1 MIVLYFQAGCFFIF
15 YAIKQNFKGRASG
28 SGGTNGRIA
37 ISDVDARH
45 FENKSHCHDYKF
57 KSSTRPN
64 NPKPYRS
71 PSGSHSAAPGSS
83 EVSFRREKSEKYHF
97 LSIVSEGS
105 KMVVNGKKKKFACHI
120 CGKEYN
126 TKQYVKQHV
135 KSIHKTEVNSKNSL
149 SIDPKT
155 NNTTLL
161 PQMNG
166 TVGNGQDSQVIFQTK
181 V

>member
-1 MIVLYFQAGCFFIF
+1 
-15 YAIKQNFKGRASG
+15 
-28 SGGTNGRIA
+28 
-37 ISDVDARH
+37 
-45 FENKSHCHDYKF
+45 
-57 KSSTRPN
+57 
-64 NPKPYRS
+64 
-71 PSGSHSAAPGSS
+71 
-83 EVSFRREKSEKYHF
+83 
-97 LSIVSEGS
+97 
-105 KMVVNGKKKKFACHI
+105 MVVNGKKKKFACHI

-166 TVGNGQDSQVIFQTK
+166 TVGNGQDSQVIFQK
-181 V
+181 KYFQKFSKKHSQKL